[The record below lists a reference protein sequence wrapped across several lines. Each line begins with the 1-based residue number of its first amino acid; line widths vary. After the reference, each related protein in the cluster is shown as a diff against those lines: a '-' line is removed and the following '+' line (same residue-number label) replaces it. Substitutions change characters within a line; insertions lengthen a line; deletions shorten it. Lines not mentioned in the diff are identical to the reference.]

1 MSSSKAGNLRAK
13 PTDLNK
19 VSSENI
25 WQQIYVLYILNIY
38 YVVLNSILYIILH
51 NNVYAY
57 NQSLK
62 TFGEGFVLESLDNLR
77 TR

>member
-1 MSSSKAGNLRAK
+1 MSSSKVGNLRAK
-13 PTDLNK
+13 HTDLNK

-25 WQQIYVLYILNIY
+25 WQQLYVLYIFNIY
-38 YVVLNSILYIILH
+38 HVLLNTILYIILH
-51 NNVYAY
+51 NNVYLY

-62 TFGEGFVLESLDNLR
+62 TFREEFVLESQDNLR